1 MVEIN
6 NSVNRVLRL
15 CNESVLV
22 LLVHTMSESMV
33 SVDSSVI
40 YLHGLCVREVL
51 REFKERFEVFKR
63 VLREVLSV
71 VWAAFLAQGMTYKL
85 RSLRGAVDYTGLPCC
100 EP

>member
-1 MVEIN
+1 MEVN

-51 REFKERFEVFKR
+51 REKV
-63 VLREVLSV
+63 
-71 VWAAFLAQGMTYKL
+71 
-85 RSLRGAVDYTGLPCC
+85 
-100 EP
+100 